1 MTQALLI
8 MDVQNGI
15 VDRFGAAEAYL
26 DRVVAAQE
34 RAEQAGGR
42 GHARRPAGA
51 KRRQPVVPA
60 LPRTTSVAWS
70 RAR

>member
-26 DRVVAAQE
+26 DRVVAAQQ
-34 RAEQAGGR
+34 RAERDGLLVVLVRVAFAP
-42 GHARRPAGA
+42 GHPEVSRRTRAS
-51 KRRQPVVPA
+51 
-60 LPRTTSVAWS
+60 PRWPGTPG
-70 RAR
+70 